1 MTSAAAD
8 TVLVVDDDE
17 GVRTITSFVLRRQG
31 FEVLQATNGREAV
44 EAVRAR
50 GDGIGVV
57 LLDVMMPEMTGHEAL
72 PAIREIAPEMP
83 VVFFSGFDESEI
95 AEHLEA
101 PTAYTSF
108 LPKPYRNAQL
118 VEAVLRAR
126 DSRG

>member
-1 MTSAAAD
+1 
-8 TVLVVDDDE
+8 
-17 GVRTITSFVLRRQG
+17 
-31 FEVLQATNGREAV
+31 
-44 EAVRAR
+44 
-50 GDGIGVV
+50 
-57 LLDVMMPEMTGHEAL
+57 VMMPEMTGHEAL